1 MYSDF
6 LKNYNLAWVIFTE
19 VCKQHKNTNESIKTF
34 VLISDFT
41 LMGQIHC
48 SQKREC
54 TEIPWNDSSLRT
66 TVVIELLIHIITLVS
81 YFLTDLEG
89 FHLSVRYI
97 SCYLVQKNH
106 AQFFC

>member
-54 TEIPWNDSSLRT
+54 TEIP
-66 TVVIELLIHIITLVS
+66 
-81 YFLTDLEG
+81 
-89 FHLSVRYI
+89 
-97 SCYLVQKNH
+97 
-106 AQFFC
+106 